1 MQHQQHQQHDQH
13 DELHG
18 LTADMNTDRN
28 LSELA
33 REIEQLES
41 DAFEIT
47 DCNDPA
53 EMLIVSTNSTSCLC
67 STTSSTCSG

>member
-1 MQHQQHQQHDQH
+1 
-13 DELHG
+13 
-18 LTADMNTDRN
+18 MNSDRN
-28 LSELA
+28 TGKLA
-33 REIEQLES
+33 REIQQLEF

-67 STTSSTCSG
+67 STTSSTTS